1 MIDIDFAKK
10 TYTCPFCG
18 CKQAYSRDC
27 CNHTYAGYHKEYIN
41 RTDYEAEYDVEI
53 YHIMCNNNTC
63 GEITVVAR
71 SGRKQN
77 KQWDI
82 MPENVCKKFPDYI
95 PQQIRDDY
103 EEACSI
109 INNSPRASATL
120 LRRCLQGM
128 IHDFW
133 NIHGKNLNAE
143 ITMLKE
149 KVQSSQW
156 KAIDGL
162 RKIGNIGAHMERD
175 VNLVIDI
182 DHDEAIKMQKLIEL
196 LLEKWYVSRHEEELL
211 YSEICDISDEK
222 EEMRKWPK

>member
-1 MIDIDFAKK
+1 MIDINTNKS

-18 CKQAYSRDC
+18 CKQAYSHDC
-27 CNHTYAGYHKEYIN
+27 CEYFSLGHHRHYSN
-41 RTDYEAEYDVEI
+41 RTIADKEWDVNVYYI
-53 YHIMCNNNTC
+53 TCNNEKC
-63 GEITVVAR
+63 KKMTVVAK
-71 SGRKQN
+71 SNNDAN

-82 MPENVCKKFPDYI
+82 FPENVCKQFPDYI
-95 PQQIRDDY
+95 PKQIRDDY
-103 EEACSI
+103 EEASFI
-109 INNSPRASATL
+109 INNSPKAAATL

-149 KVQSSQW
+149 KVPVSQW
-156 KAIDGL
+156 NAIDGL
-162 RKIGNIGAHMERD
+162 RKIGNIGAHMEHD

-222 EEMRKWPK
+222 EEMRK

>member
-18 CKQAYSRDC
+18 CKQAYSHDC
-27 CNHTYAGYHKEYIN
+27 CEYAYAGYHTSYSKRGDDEKEHDI
-41 RTDYEAEYDVEI
+41 EI
-53 YHIMCNNNTC
+53 YHLKCNNTTC
-63 GEITVVAR
+63 SKITVVAK
-71 SGRKQN
+71 SKTITN

-82 MPENVCKKFPDYI
+82 FPENVCRHYPNYI

-109 INNSPRASATL
+109 INNSPKAAATL

-133 NIHGKNLNAE
+133 SIHGKNLNAE

-149 KVQSSQW
+149 KVQPSQW
-156 KAIDGL
+156 NAIDGL
-162 RKIGNIGAHMERD
+162 RKIGNIGAHMEHD

-182 DHDEAIKMQKLIEL
+182 DHDEAIKLQKLIEL

-211 YSEICDISDEK
+211 YSEICGISKEK
-222 EEMRKWPK
+222 EEMRK

>member
-1 MIDIDFAKK
+1 MIKIDFEK
-10 TYTCPFCG
+10 TTYECPFCG
-18 CKQAYSRDC
+18 CTQAYSSDC
-27 CNHTYAGYHKEYIN
+27 CEIFYTGHHRNWMSG
-41 RTDYEAEYDVEI
+41 RTEKDKTWDVNFYFI
-53 YHIMCNNNTC
+53 KCNNKKCN
-63 GEITVVAR
+63 EMTVVAV
-71 SGRKQN
+71 KDKDHN

-82 MPENVCKKFPDYI
+82 IPEKVCKQFPSYI
-95 PQQIRDDY
+95 PKQIRDDY
-103 EEACSI
+103 EEASFI
-109 INNSPRASATL
+109 INNSPKAAATL

-156 KAIDGL
+156 NAIDGL
-162 RKIGNIGAHMERD
+162 RKIGNIGAHMEHD

-182 DHDEAIKMQKLIEL
+182 DHDEAIKLQKLIEL

-211 YSEICDISDEK
+211 YSEICGISKEK
-222 EEMRKWPK
+222 EEMRK